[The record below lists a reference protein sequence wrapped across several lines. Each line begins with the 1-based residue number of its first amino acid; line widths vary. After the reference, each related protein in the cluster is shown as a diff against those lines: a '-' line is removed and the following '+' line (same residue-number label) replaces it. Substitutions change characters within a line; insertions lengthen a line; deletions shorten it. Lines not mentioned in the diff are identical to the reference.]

1 MRQNRTFETIRP
13 ISFEIGV
20 NIHAEGS
27 CLAKL
32 GNTHVLCTASIEEK
46 IPPWLKNSGRGGV
59 TAEYGMTPRSTNIR
73 IDREAVRGKQVG
85 RTQEIQRLIGRSL
98 RSVVNL
104 EDLGERQI
112 KIDCDV
118 LQADGG
124 TRTTAISGGFVAL
137 YQAINL
143 LKRNYNIQK
152 PIIKEFVA
160 AISAGIIEDNPNLD
174 LNYDEDSKA
183 QVDANFVICES
194 GKLAEIQ
201 ITGEEYF
208 FSEDQYNAL
217 LSIAKKG
224 IKEIIKKQ
232 KEVLNK
238 L

>member
-1 MRQNRTFETIRP
+1 MN
-13 ISFEIGV
+13 
-20 NIHAEGS
+20 
-27 CLAKL
+27 
-32 GNTHVLCTASIEEK
+32 
-46 IPPWLKNSGRGGV
+46 
-59 TAEYGMTPRSTNIR
+59 
-73 IDREAVRGKQVG
+73 
-85 RTQEIQRLIGRSL
+85 
-98 RSVVNL
+98 
-104 EDLGERQI
+104 
-112 KIDCDV
+112 
-118 LQADGG
+118 
-124 TRTTAISGGFVAL
+124 
-137 YQAINL
+137 
-143 LKRNYNIQK
+143 QK